1 VTPLLSLAQS
11 GSGQGDNRSVPK
23 KEREIHGVDF
33 RVVNGLFQFAQVRQT
48 ACSGTEAKLDRFFEL
63 ETSDDNVVTGAKV
76 KREVIDVGLP
86 KPPSYIPKRRQY

>member
-1 VTPLLSLAQS
+1 MTDEKGNFVCPDSSQET
-11 GSGQGDNRSVPK
+11 R
-23 KEREIHGVDF
+23 
-33 RVVNGLFQFAQVRQT
+33 LFQFAQVRQT